1 MTYYT
6 DLKTFQRAHRDN
18 FSESLALR
26 THRGLSWLNR
36 AEQSEDDPDAKFIF
50 LWIAFNAIYAQDFDA
65 IKSTES
71 NNFSRFLDK
80 LLNIDSE
87 HLISNLVWQEFPN
100 SIRVLL
106 DNEFVF
112 NPFWDYHN
120 GNITEQEYKDK
131 FNTAKSLAS
140 KALGNMQT
148 NVVLRLV
155 LSRLYT
161 LRNQLIHGGAT
172 WNSSVNRNQLRD
184 ANNFLHKLIPA
195 LLTIMMENPSELWG
209 DANYPVI
216 KV

>member
-6 DLKTFQRAHRDN
+6 DLKNFQRAHRDN
-18 FSESLALR
+18 FSESLTLR

-36 AEQSEDDPDAKFIF
+36 AEQSENDPDAKFIF
-50 LWIAFNAIYAQDFDA
+50 LWIAFNAIYAQDFDS

-120 GNITEQEYKDK
+120 GNITEQEYKDH
-131 FNTAKSLAS
+131 FNSAKSLAS

-195 LLTIMMENPSELWG
+195 LLTIMMENPNELWG
-209 DANYPVI
+209 DANYPVV